1 MSFALDIRKF
11 VEKAKDR
18 ADIVVKGTV
27 IGVAAKVDERSP
39 VGDPS
44 KWIYNRGTK
53 ENPDYVDW
61 LAYNELNGYVGGR
74 FRGNWQLK
82 VGAMPEGTL
91 DRVDASGRATQSAI
105 ATAIPADAAGKVY
118 YLANNLPYAERL
130 ETGWSQQAPT
140 GIVSL
145 TVTEFQA
152 FVDKAVADA
161 KAARP

>member
-18 ADIVVKGTV
+18 ADIAVKGTV

-39 VGDPS
+39 VGDAKYWKHPPP
-44 KWIYNRGTK
+44 K
-53 ENPDYVDW
+53 
-61 LAYNELNGYVGGR
+61 GYVGGR
-74 FRGNWQLK
+74 FRGNWQLG
-82 VGAMPEGTL
+82 VGSMPGGVL
-91 DRVDASGRATQSAI
+91 NRVDPTGSKVMAEIGA
-105 ATAIPADAAGKVY
+105 AIPADAAGKVY
-118 YLANNLPYAERL
+118 YLANNLPYAQRIEN
-130 ETGWSQQAPT
+130 GWSRQAPT
-140 GIVSL
+140 GVVGL